1 MSYRIT
7 ELDPYLRPYE
17 EHIENLMKAYHAKK
31 RELVGNGRLVDFAN
45 AHLYFG
51 IHPTED
57 GWVYREWLPVRR
69 PCSSRAISTAGT
81 SPLPL

>member
-31 RELVGNGRLVDFAN
+31 RELVGNGRLADFAN

-51 IHPTED
+51 IHQTEE
-57 GWVYREWLPVRR
+57 GWVYREWAPG
-69 PCSSRAISTAGT
+69 AEAMFFT
-81 SPLPL
+81 